1 MILPQYFIDAE
12 TGLALDED
20 LSLERHVLIKPQ
32 FTEKEFAELVEK
44 FATAAKV
51 GVAVTLTEI
60 MLIFAAKK
68 LIFSMWILVLTL

>member
-1 MILPQYFIDAE
+1 M
-12 TGLALDED
+12 
-20 LSLERHVLIKPQ
+20 IKPQ
-32 FTEKEFAELVEK
+32 FTEEEFAQLVEK

-68 LIFSMWILVLTL
+68 LIFSMWILILTL